1 MNHQT
6 QETTFSH
13 STTPEYDKRMDTL
26 FMRLAAIYG
35 YLWVST
41 YSNPSFLELS
51 KREWSEGLNEF
62 DNQVLKLAL
71 EQIKKKLAVPPCLP
85 IFYEYCTNIQKGIQ
99 ARQEAIKQK
108 TEPHV
113 RSDPQVVQI
122 HINQMK
128 DYLFKKAKEKT
139 PC

>member
-1 MNHQT
+1 
-6 QETTFSH
+6 
-13 STTPEYDKRMDTL
+13 MDTL

-41 YSNPSFLELS
+41 YSNTNFLEVS
-51 KREWSEGLNEF
+51 KREWSEGLKEF

-99 ARQEAIKQK
+99 ARQETLKQK
-108 TEPHV
+108 TETHV
-113 RSDPQVVQI
+113 PTDPQIVQL

-139 PC
+139 SC

>member
-1 MNHQT
+1 
-6 QETTFSH
+6 
-13 STTPEYDKRMDTL
+13 MDTL
-26 FMRLAAIYG
+26 FMRFAAIYG

-41 YSNPSFLELS
+41 YSNTNFLEVS
-51 KREWSEGLNEF
+51 KREWSEGLKEF

-99 ARQEAIKQK
+99 TRQEAIKQK

-113 RSDPQVVQI
+113 PTDPQVVQL

-128 DYLFKKAKEKT
+128 DYLFKKAKENT
-139 PC
+139 SC

>member
-1 MNHQT
+1 
-6 QETTFSH
+6 
-13 STTPEYDKRMDTL
+13 
-26 FMRLAAIYG
+26 MRLAAIYG

-99 ARQEAIKQK
+99 ARQEALKQK
-108 TEPHV
+108 TEPYV
-113 RSDPQVVQI
+113 RTNPQVVQI

-128 DYLFKKAKEKT
+128 DYLFKEAKEKT
-139 PC
+139 SC

>member
-1 MNHQT
+1 
-6 QETTFSH
+6 
-13 STTPEYDKRMDTL
+13 MDTL

-85 IFYEYCTNIQKGIQ
+85 IFYEYCTNIQKGMQ
-99 ARQEAIKQK
+99 ARQEALKQK

-113 RSDPQVVQI
+113 RTDPQVVQI

-128 DYLFKKAKEKT
+128 DYLFKEAKEKT
-139 PC
+139 SC

>member
-1 MNHQT
+1 MNPQS
-6 QETTFSH
+6 QEAMSSH

-41 YSNPSFLELS
+41 YSNTNFLEVS
-51 KREWSEGLNEF
+51 KREWSEGLKEF

-99 ARQEAIKQK
+99 ARQETLKQK
-108 TEPHV
+108 TETHV
-113 RSDPQVVQI
+113 PTDPQIVQL

-139 PC
+139 SC